1 MNCVNFSLHG
11 TLLGL
16 FSILSNAFKLILL
29 RVVSV
34 TDFVVPALQKR
45 REERIPPGL
54 QKRWV
59 SEGMKVTGLPKL
71 STVYSQPSISND
83 NHETLQGSQPILRRR
98 WIYGNKFL
106 ARNSL
111 DYPMVL
117 ELEDNMLPVIL
128 EL

>member
-16 FSILSNAFKLILL
+16 FSILLNAFKLILL
-29 RVVSV
+29 RFVSV
-34 TDFVVPALQKR
+34 TDFIPPALHKR
-45 REERIPPGL
+45 RAERIPPGL

-59 SEGMKVTGLPKL
+59 SEDMKDTSQSKM
-71 STVYSQPSISND
+71 STVYSQQRISND
-83 NHETLQGSQPILRRR
+83 NHETLQGSQPVLRRR

-106 ARNSL
+106 GRSSL
-111 DYPMVL
+111 NYPMVS
-117 ELEDNMLPVIL
+117 ELEENMLPAIL